1 MGVKNL
7 MEGTKEISSST
18 QNSKKK
24 KKVTKHTLLGTKETP
39 AKHWVLRKHVC
50 VLSQE
55 TLENWKKKYPPC
67 TYNDMYSVGN

>member
-1 MGVKNL
+1 

-39 AKHWVLRKHVC
+39 AKH
-50 VLSQE
+50 
-55 TLENWKKKYPPC
+55 
-67 TYNDMYSVGN
+67 